1 MIDRTRAER
10 QRRYRERRKRGLC
23 VVPLEVSEAEID
35 HLVRSGLLDPLDASD
50 PEKLATAIRSAM
62 HEGTW
67 MLPLPVT

>member
-1 MIDRTRAER
+1 MPSRSSTRGALK

-62 HEGTW
+62 HEGT
-67 MLPLPVT
+67 